1 MQMNGRG
8 PPLRSKH
15 RERCPKCKERVKEF
29 LEKIYGEVKTN
40 YKFDLG
46 TTPEDYR
53 ETPYYRRLLEIYRA
67 LQNYRGY
74 RKFVKVST
82 IPRCDFFIPDPGFVV
97 EFDESQH
104 FTIPRKI
111 ALEHYPEIE
120 LGFDKIKW
128 IMLCEKIN
136 ARDNNPSYRDEQRAW
151 YDTLRDFLPAIK
163 GLRPTIRLFAGDLV
177 WCRLNPNNPLDL
189 EKFESFFKQCRGG
202 WKIEVREDPKPQL
215 ARIIIAGKWDGNV
228 DDAKKLLENVC
239 AKFPKRKKV
248 KIILTC
254 GGFMQ
259 FPWPENISPES
270 VRDFKNP
277 SSWVIRTLFDEA
289 ERRVRYL
296 LSGGLDE
303 KLKEITDYITLG
315 IDSYKEKNYIG
326 APHAELVLVIEL
338 KSGKYYFAGK
348 SYPTLKQQRCLVRIP
363 DLKSHFVELVGV
375 GRVMVLGCHDLSI
388 FNPRSK
394 NAKGWRKKLN
404 ESFKMLARKEKPVC
418 VLHHPHTT
426 VKVRTWLNAW
436 MGLSKELP
444 SVKQYL
450 GAGRYYEENRK
461 PKEYDPLD
469 DVLKH
474 TKLGESIDF
483 IVKIS

>member
-53 ETPYYRRLLEIYRA
+53 ETPYYGRLLEIYRA

-104 FTIPRKI
+104 FTTPRKI

-239 AKFPKRKKV
+239 ARFPKRKKV

-315 IDSYKEKNYIG
+315 IDSYKEKITSV
-326 APHAELVLVIEL
+326 H
-338 KSGKYYFAGK
+338 
-348 SYPTLKQQRCLVRIP
+348 R
-363 DLKSHFVELVGV
+363 
-375 GRVMVLGCHDLSI
+375 M
-388 FNPRSK
+388 
-394 NAKGWRKKLN
+394 LN
-404 ESFKMLARKEKPVC
+404 
-418 VLHHPHTT
+418 
-426 VKVRTWLNAW
+426 W
-436 MGLSKELP
+436 
-444 SVKQYL
+444 
-450 GAGRYYEENRK
+450 
-461 PKEYDPLD
+461 
-469 DVLKH
+469 
-474 TKLGESIDF
+474 
-483 IVKIS
+483 